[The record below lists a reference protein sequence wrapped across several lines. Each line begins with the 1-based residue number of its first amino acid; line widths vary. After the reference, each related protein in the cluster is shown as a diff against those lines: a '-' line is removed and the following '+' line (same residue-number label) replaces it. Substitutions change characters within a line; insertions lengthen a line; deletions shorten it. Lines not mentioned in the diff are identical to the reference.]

1 VPDALSRLIPRVAL
15 SDAAFAARHRLVC
28 IVLWLTLALVGVVEL
43 VNHGSDSAPS
53 MPSITEDSGS
63 SYRIMLWSVVGA
75 TVIFGWLARWNASR
89 RWQAV
94 TASTGLML
102 GAIGMVHAGNGLTD
116 LHFAFFVLLALAGL
130 YQDWAPFA
138 VAVVIVAVHHM
149 LFGLLM
155 PEEVFSDPRAQANP
169 IPWALL
175 HTAFVVALVMVQFIS
190 WRFAEQAQTEAA
202 TAVEATQIE
211 ARQLLSLA
219 AADSAQRE
227 REALTDAASRLAER
241 ESPAARLDEMLEAT
255 AATGK
260 RIGGETNTAMS
271 GMTHALELIGS
282 ASGAA
287 SDDLEQAVSESASAQ
302 QVIQEL
308 ERSIANIT
316 TVAQMINAVAQQ
328 TNLLALNATIEAAR
342 AGEAGRGFGVVAE
355 EVKSLAG
362 QTAATAR
369 IEATVAQV
377 RAGAEAAADVVGG
390 IGAVLDR
397 VTQAQALVKEIV
409 EGQSELVGVAQ
420 ISLAAAAEQ
429 VAGAANQA
437 RRTKA

>member
-1 VPDALSRLIPRVAL
+1 VLDALSRLIPRIAL

-28 IVLWLTLALVGVVEL
+28 IVLWLTLALVGVVAV
-43 VNHGSDSAPS
+43 VNHGSDSSPS
-53 MPSITEDSGS
+53 MAEHSGS
-63 SYRIMLWSVVGA
+63 SHRIMLWSVVGA

-130 YQDWAPFA
+130 YQDWASFA

-190 WRFAEQAQTEAA
+190 WRFAEQAQVEAS

-211 ARQLLSLA
+211 ARQLLGQV
-219 AADSAQRE
+219 AADSAQRQ
-227 REALTDAASRLAER
+227 REALTDAASQVAER
-241 ESPAARLDEMLEAT
+241 ESLAARLDEMLEAT

-260 RIGGETNTAMS
+260 RIGGETNTTMS
-271 GMTHALELIGS
+271 GMTLALELIGS

-287 SDDLEQAVSESASAQ
+287 SDDLDQAVSESTSAQ

-328 TNLLALNATIEAAR
+328 TNLLALNANIEAAR

-362 QTAATAR
+362 QTAAATAR
-369 IEATVAQV
+369 IEATVAEV
-377 RAGAEAAADVVGG
+377 RAGAEAAAGVVGG

-409 EGQSELVGVAQ
+409 QSQAEQVGMAQ

-429 VAGAANQA
+429 VAGAAYEA
-437 RRTKA
+437 RRAKA